1 MRKKSTG
8 TFVYVLKGGR
18 GCYKIG
24 FSTDPYSRI
33 NDFRIANPTVRVVLI
48 LVADRKTE
56 TDLHKHFSKK
66 RLSKEWFR
74 LSDSDLIE
82 VENIAY
88 QSLDNDSRNHLSV
101 MSKELCF
108 FVNYGKVKHGDIIR
122 SLADSKRPNKPFE
135 PIDWASKEG
144 EPVGEV
150 LTERDLDRLYSYN
163 PALKNTAIALS
174 VKNKRAIGWP
184 IRDIA
189 ASLSVSIQTVRHYS
203 SALYK
208 ANK

>member
-33 NDFRIANPTVRVVLI
+33 NDFKIANPTVRVVLI
-48 LVADRKTE
+48 LVAERKTE
-56 TDLHKHFSKK
+56 TALHKYFSKK
-66 RLSKEWFR
+66 RLYNEWFR

-88 QSLDNDSRNHLSV
+88 QTLDSEARSHLSV

-108 FVNYGKVKHGDIIR
+108 FVNYGKVKHRDIVR
-122 SLADSKRPNKPFE
+122 YSTDLKRQSRPFE
-135 PIDWASKEG
+135 QIDWASKDG
-144 EPVGEV
+144 EPVGAV
-150 LTERDLDRLYSYN
+150 LTENDLESLYSYS
-163 PALKNTAIALS
+163 PALKNTRIALS

-189 ASLSVSIQTVRHYS
+189 ASLSVSIQTIRHYS